1 MRWRRAEP
9 RSIERDQLSWL
20 VLAAVVLAGLLALAL
35 VTPGAGPGLI
45 AVAMVAVP
53 LALTVAILRRGLWQL
68 DLVLDRSLVYGG
80 LTLAVVLVYAA
91 LVWLAGS
98 LIDAVGPDLRIA
110 AVVVA
115 AVATAPLRDRLQLG
129 VNRLLYGDRD
139 DPEAAMTRLADR
151 LDAATHP
158 ADVLAA
164 VAQGVVRT
172 LRVPWAE
179 LETTRGARG
188 AAGKPTGLAV
198 DVPLHYQGRDVGV
211 LRVAP
216 RPGESGLGAR
226 ERAVLRASLV
236 RPRWR
241 RTLQRCRRTSCA
253 RGSGWCCPA
262 RRNDAGCAATCTTT
276 SAPLSPPP
284 R

>member
-1 MRWRRAEP
+1 M
-9 RSIERDQLSWL
+9 L
-20 VLAAVVLAGLLALAL
+20 
-35 VTPGAGPGLI
+35 
-45 AVAMVAVP
+45 AVP

-139 DPEAAMTRLADR
+139 DPEAAMARLADR

-158 ADVLAA
+158 TDVLPA

-179 LETTRGARG
+179 VETARGARG
-188 AAGKPTGLAV
+188 AAGTPTGLAV

-211 LRVAP
+211 HARCSARRRV
-216 RPGESGLGAR
+216 GAR
-226 ERAVLRASLV
+226 GRGSARCSSAWLV
-236 RPRWR
+236 RLRWR
-241 RTLQRCRRTSCA
+241 LTPRRCRRTSSA
-253 RGSGWCCPA
+253 HGSGWCCPA
-262 RRNDAGCAATCTTT
+262 RRSDAGCVATSMTT
-276 SAPLSPPP
+276 SAPRSPPP